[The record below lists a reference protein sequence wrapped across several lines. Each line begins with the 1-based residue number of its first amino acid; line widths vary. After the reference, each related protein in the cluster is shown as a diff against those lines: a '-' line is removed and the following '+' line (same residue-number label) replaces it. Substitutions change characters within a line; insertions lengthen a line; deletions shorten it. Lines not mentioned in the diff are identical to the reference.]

1 MNKKKVY
8 EKKLNNLKK
17 YKMDELKKIT
27 VQQQEMMSKITGF
40 MELQDQVLTTM
51 AGILSEQDQQICGM
65 TETMKAQERAAKRF
79 LAEYE
84 KLHLENT
91 TERKLIEAIIEMREN
106 LKKEC
111 FWLEKQ
117 GEANS
122 KGYESLQMYKDDCT
136 EILEE
141 IGSVE
146 ITEGTEEIGQ
156 AYNSELHEVIETI
169 PFSGEEGIYNAKK
182 ICRVYSDGYR
192 WKDENRRIK
201 VGVGVYQ

>member
-17 YKMDELKKIT
+17 YKMDDLKKIT

-91 TERKLIEAIIEMREN
+91 TERKLIEAIIEMRET

-122 KGYESLQMYKDDCT
+122 KGYESLQMHKDDCT

>member
-79 LAEYE
+79 LMIKCSSQE
-84 KLHLENT
+84 
-91 TERKLIEAIIEMREN
+91 
-106 LKKEC
+106 LKR
-111 FWLEKQ
+111 
-117 GEANS
+117 
-122 KGYESLQMYKDDCT
+122 SL
-136 EILEE
+136 
-141 IGSVE
+141 S
-146 ITEGTEEIGQ
+146 
-156 AYNSELHEVIETI
+156 A
-169 PFSGEEGIYNAKK
+169 
-182 ICRVYSDGYR
+182 GYR
-192 WKDENRRIK
+192 PDQNR
-201 VGVGVYQ
+201 

>member
-1 MNKKKVY
+1 MNKEKSY
-8 EKKLNNLKK
+8 ERKLKK
-17 YKMDELKKIT
+17 FKEFEMDELKKIT
-27 VQQQEMMSKITGF
+27 IQQQKAMVKLAGF
-40 MELQDQVLTTM
+40 MKKQDKVLTTM

-91 TERKLIEAIIEMREN
+91 TERKLIEAIIEMRET

-122 KGYESLQMYKDDCT
+122 KGYESLQMHKDDCT

>member
-91 TERKLIEAIIEMREN
+91 TERKLIEAIIEMRET
-106 LKKEC
+106 LKK
-111 FWLEKQ
+111 
-117 GEANS
+117 
-122 KGYESLQMYKDDCT
+122 
-136 EILEE
+136 
-141 IGSVE
+141 
-146 ITEGTEEIGQ
+146 
-156 AYNSELHEVIETI
+156 
-169 PFSGEEGIYNAKK
+169 
-182 ICRVYSDGYR
+182 
-192 WKDENRRIK
+192 
-201 VGVGVYQ
+201 

>member
-1 MNKKKVY
+1 MNDKKIY
-8 EKKLNNLKK
+8 RKKMEEFKTHEIDK
-17 YKMDELKKIT
+17 LKKIT

-111 FWLEKQ
+111 IWLEKQ
-117 GEANS
+117 GEVNS

>member
-1 MNKKKVY
+1 
-8 EKKLNNLKK
+8 
-17 YKMDELKKIT
+17 
-27 VQQQEMMSKITGF
+27 
-40 MELQDQVLTTM
+40 
-51 AGILSEQDQQICGM
+51 M

-91 TERKLIEAIIEMREN
+91 TERKLIEAIIEMRET

-141 IGSVE
+141 IGNVE

>member
-1 MNKKKVY
+1 
-8 EKKLNNLKK
+8 
-17 YKMDELKKIT
+17 
-27 VQQQEMMSKITGF
+27 MSKITGF

-122 KGYESLQMYKDDCT
+122 KGYESLQMYKDDCK

-141 IGSVE
+141 IGNVE
-146 ITEGTEEIGQ
+146 ITEGEEEL
-156 AYNSELHEVIETI
+156 AKNYNPEKHEVIETI